1 MQRKLVLV
9 VVDAMHPEM
18 LVRAID
24 EDLAPTFGALLERG
38 QMVPDCVSSF
48 PSVTPV
54 ASSEMMTG
62 TGPAGHWV
70 MGMNWYHRVERRYIE
85 YGSSFEATRT
95 FGLFRAMYDL
105 VYNMNLDHLS
115 WQAQTV
121 FERLGD
127 AGIRTAATP
136 FLIYRGRHRHELG
149 LEGLAKR
156 AAAAANFRHAVWGPD
171 EFFYGDIYA
180 SRPTGCGPT
189 FTRPGT
195 RDEYSACVA
204 EELVR
209 EGAYDFLLFSLPDND
224 FHSHRHG
231 PEATLESIA
240 KADAMFARIVE
251 AGGGLDAFLV
261 RARRACSPPTMPR
274 PRSSTRCRSR
284 TSWPRTGRCSSPTRT
299 GPRTP
304 RSRSARPRAR
314 APSTSWTPGTGTPR
328 HPRARPPPPPRAR
341 RRRPGHLAGT
351 RTTASPVVRTGRRA
365 ATIPRRVD
373 AVVERN
379 GYEFRF
385 RPGGQLRDVRGN
397 AWAVS
402 GEPEAL
408 AGDITR
414 RPLRVARVPGR
425 TGAALVGAHLA
436 ARGRHPD
443 LRRRRLRVRRLGRDQ
458 PRRRGQPRLARQGR
472 FARPRSC
479 SWAAAPTRPDK
490 RPQWALRDLAPV
502 ILEHFGVDGGRP
514 QG

>member
-1 MQRKLVLV
+1 MAGKLVLV

-18 LVRAID
+18 LMRAID
-24 EDLAPTFGALLERG
+24 QDEAPAFAALLERG
-38 QMVPDCVSSF
+38 RLVSDCVSSF

-70 MGMNWYHRVERRYIE
+70 MGMNWYHRLERRYIE

-115 WQAQTV
+115 WEAQTV

-127 AGIRTAATP
+127 AGVRTAATP
-136 FLIYRGRHRHELG
+136 FLIYRGRQRHQLG
-149 LEGLAKR
+149 LEGLARR

-171 EFFYGDIYA
+171 EFFYGDLYA

-209 EGAYDFLLFSLPDND
+209 EGAYEFLLYSLPDND

-231 PEATLESIA
+231 PEATIDSIA

-251 AGGGLDAFLV
+251 AAGGLDAFLDEHAV
-261 RARRACSPPTMPR
+261 ILTSDHAQTAVEHALPLADELAEDWAVLQPNTDR
-274 PRSSTRCRSR
+274 PEDAEIAV
-284 TSWPRTGRCSSPTRT
+284 SPTSRAGAVYILDGGRRHART
-299 GPRTP
+299 HERVRERLRG
-304 RSRSARPRAR
+304 
-314 APSTSWTPGTGTPR
+314 
-328 HPRARPPPPPRAR
+328 
-341 RRRPGHLAGT
+341 LAGVDLVT
-351 RTTASPVVRTGRRA
+351 WLAGDGEAPLLRAGVGLEDTGSLE
-365 ATIPRRVD
+365 
-373 AVVERN
+373 AVVERE
-379 GYEFRF
+379 GYELRF
-385 RPGGQLRDVRGN
+385 RPGGQLKDVRGN
-397 AWAVS
+397 RWSVR

-408 AGDITR
+408 AGDVT
-414 RPLRVARVPGR
+414 
-425 TGAALVGAHLA
+425 
-436 ARGRHPD
+436 RGRFESEEYPD
-443 LRRRRLRVRRLGRDQ
+443 GLARLWSALTSPHAGDILISAGEGYECVDWGGISHAGGGSHGSLGRGDSLS
-458 PRRRGQPRLARQGR
+458 PVLFVGCGPK
-472 FARPRSC
+472 RPG
-479 SWAAAPTRPDK
+479 K

-502 ILEHFGVDGGRP
+502 ILEHFGVDGGGP